1 MGLKIKKHCFDLV
14 LKFVLWYF
22 SYSTDIGSI
31 EIQNKAATKGI
42 AKITSPEQVKAAG
55 ILSLRLKLAANIGPV
70 VLLCRVETYYLLCS
84 TNFSSKR

>member
-1 MGLKIKKHCFDLV
+1 MFYDFL
-14 LKFVLWYF
+14 

-55 ILSLRLKLAANIGPV
+55 ILSLRLKLAANINV
-70 VLLCRVETYYLLCS
+70 IMSC
-84 TNFSSKR
+84 

>member
-1 MGLKIKKHCFDLV
+1 MGIKIRKHSFELV
-14 LKFVLWYF
+14 LKFVLWYL

-55 ILSLRLKLAANIGPV
+55 ILSLRLKLDANII
-70 VLLCRVETYYLLCS
+70 LAIMSC
-84 TNFSSKR
+84 

>member
-1 MGLKIKKHCFDLV
+1 MGIKIRKGIDDHCFELV
-14 LKFVLWYF
+14 LKFVLWYL

-55 ILSLRLKLAANIGPV
+55 ILSLRLKLAANINV
-70 VLLCRVETYYLLCS
+70 IMSC
-84 TNFSSKR
+84 

>member
-55 ILSLRLKLAANIGPV
+55 ILSLRLKLDANIMQ
-70 VLLCRVETYYLLCS
+70 LCRVET
-84 TNFSSKR
+84 